1 MQHLLMFFFFL
12 LKIKHQICRS
22 FALIGKA
29 RKCHICPKFAVVS
42 KRMDKMLI
50 FNVFAGLQMCCQN
63 QNFVNT
69 LPCVAKWVKT
79 ATFDDIYEGIKQ
91 GSTMIFAD
99 CLL

>member
-1 MQHLLMFFFFL
+1 M
-12 LKIKHQICRS
+12 
-22 FALIGKA
+22 GNA

-50 FNVFAGLQMCCQN
+50 FHVFAGLQICFQN

-69 LPCVAKWVKT
+69 LPNIVKSVKT
-79 ATFDDIYEGIKQ
+79 ATFDDVYEGIKR
-91 GSTMIFAD
+91 GSTMLFAD